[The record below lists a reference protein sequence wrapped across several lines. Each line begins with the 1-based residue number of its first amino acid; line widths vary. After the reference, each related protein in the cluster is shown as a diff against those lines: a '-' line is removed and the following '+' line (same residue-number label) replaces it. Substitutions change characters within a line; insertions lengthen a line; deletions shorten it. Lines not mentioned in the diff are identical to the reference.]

1 MKNLPDFSSITNV
14 ELDNIKSQLKDVLTK
29 IPEDKGR
36 LMLELDDLWV

>member
-14 ELDNIKSQLKDVLTK
+14 ELDNIKSKLKDVLTK
-29 IPEDKGR
+29 ITEDKGR